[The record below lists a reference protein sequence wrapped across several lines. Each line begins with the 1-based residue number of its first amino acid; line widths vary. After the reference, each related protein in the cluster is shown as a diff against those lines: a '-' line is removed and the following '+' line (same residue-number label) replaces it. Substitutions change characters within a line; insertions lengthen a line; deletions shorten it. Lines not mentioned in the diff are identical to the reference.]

1 MGVRHWWRTH
11 RGEGW
16 AVRERIGKVRSCL
29 TLVPVEGTIDSYPLY
44 CAAYNASCKC
54 CGYGRWHCV
63 TASYSRTTRAG
74 SLDSLS
80 LEGCRMLRLVG
91 SIDEVPKVS
100 GTVLDSGGYIA
111 AVVGATVS
119 TVVVGVIIGII
130 KYSRWNVRQ
139 AVGLRRL
146 VRRIRIGCGA
156 ARGCTKDGV
165 FVII

>member
-1 MGVRHWWRTH
+1 MGRWWEWENIIGWDVHDCERSTSVAYRGVRQWWRTR

-16 AVRERIGKVRSCL
+16 VVRERSGEVWSCL

-44 CAAYNASCKC
+44 CAAYNASCTC

-63 TASYSRTTRAG
+63 TTSYSRMTRAG

-100 GTVLDSGGYIA
+100 STVLDSGRYIV

-119 TVVVGVIIGII
+119 I
-130 KYSRWNVRQ
+130 SLM
-139 AVGLRRL
+139 LRH
-146 VRRIRIGCGA
+146 
-156 ARGCTKDGV
+156 T
-165 FVII
+165 F